1 MAEGLSRFDGG
12 IRLDGLSELAD
23 DSARILSTHHER
35 LSLRGLTEL
44 SCSPGHVALATALC
58 KGGRVISLDCLT
70 NLPDEIAVIFG
81 GIFAYHNNSQEQS
94 GNGEL
99 IAAQEGDYKV
109 APEDPQGKQ
118 FEGEGDAAFAA
129 SEGKSRESNAMPAK
143 PAPPEPKATPAAAA
157 SSAAAGANAPASGGV
172 LVQLAALN
180 SEAAAEQQW
189 SKLSGQYEYLKDMR
203 HRVVKA
209 EVEGRTVYRLSAV
222 SSDRSNANNLCNRI
236 KSDGGSCLIAG

>member
-1 MAEGLSRFDGG
+1 MTDDVRRD
-12 IRLDGLSELAD
+12 LDLGEDDSLPWLETAD
-23 DSARILSTHHER
+23 DYDKPDGPSTGKVV
-35 LSLRGLTEL
+35 LLVVAGL
-44 SCSPGHVALATALC
+44 AL
-58 KGGRVISLDCLT
+58 
-70 NLPDEIAVIFG
+70 IAVIFG

-222 SSDRSNANNLCNRI
+222 SSDRANANTLCNRI